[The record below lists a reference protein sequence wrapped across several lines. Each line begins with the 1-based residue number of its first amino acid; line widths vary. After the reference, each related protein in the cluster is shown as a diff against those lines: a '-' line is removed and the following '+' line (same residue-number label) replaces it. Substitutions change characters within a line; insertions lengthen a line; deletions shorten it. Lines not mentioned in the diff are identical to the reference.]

1 MGGGGGGGMGG
12 GGMGGGFFA
21 IKDLKLGKN
30 KSKQAGPAEEAPAA
44 KQPAVEFKA
53 PVFGAPAA
61 APAIG
66 AAAKGA
72 AVKRTASS
80 RPIRIE
86 IKEGA
91 DPEAAWN
98 DYFVSH
104 KSDSNGDDAAPS
116 FAAVRETVRESMR
129 THEYEQVIALI
140 NAALRNQ
147 QGQPWMFEA
156 LGLAM
161 QADQRPMAEIER
173 ALMSALD
180 FTSDP
185 TDMMYLAQYLA
196 RSGLNARAL
205 QLFHQAGQ
213 LDPTSPEPFVQGLKL
228 AQRLDDLDAIQ
239 WSTVGILGQ
248 AWPKQRV
255 GIWQEGFRA
264 AEAALDRL
272 RSEGRRAEAKQY
284 QAELDKAL
292 VRDCVVIV
300 SWTGDADVDLF
311 VEEPSGTICSAR
323 NPRTTSGGSML
334 GDAVA
339 KTGQRKSE
347 GASEVY
353 VCPKGFD
360 GTYRVMVR
368 RVWGKLAA
376 NKVTVDIYWH
386 YFSKREKK
394 QTKQLELVSDE
405 AVAAFDLQDGR
416 RTEPLAEQQV
426 ANAVAGQVAAG
437 RQLLAQQLN
446 ALNNPQALG
455 SFLSGA
461 NHSGQT
467 DGLGFNPFNPFVPF
481 GFNGAVGYQPVI
493 TSLPKGAIMTTSA
506 VISAD
511 RRYVRVSPTPF
522 FSGISE
528 VNTFNYV
535 TGASGTSNGAGGG
548 GFGSGGGGGGL
559 GGFGGGGKGGGF

>member
-1 MGGGGGGGMGG
+1 MARARIALAVAVLATAVGGGLAADRSLGPVARTPRPLHSDAPGVVHG
-12 GGMGGGFFA
+12 
-21 IKDLKLGKN
+21 LKLGN
-30 KSKQAGPAEEAPAA
+30 Q
-44 KQPAVEFKA
+44 QPA
-53 PVFGAPAA
+53 GAPHKAA
-61 APAIG
+61 EQHAPLQ
-66 AAAKGA
+66 
-72 AVKRTASS
+72 
-80 RPIRIE
+80 PIRID

-104 KSDSNGDDAAPS
+104 KAASGGDDAAPS
-116 FAAVRETVRESMR
+116 FASVRETVRKLMQAND
-129 THEYEQVIALI
+129 YDQVIALI

-161 QADQRPMAEIER
+161 QADRRPMAEIER

-180 FTSDP
+180 FASSP
-185 TDMMYLAQYLA
+185 TDTMYLGQYLA

-205 QLFHQAGQ
+205 QLFHQAAQ
-213 LDPTSPEPFVQGLKL
+213 LDPSSPEPFVQGLKL

-239 WSTVGILGQ
+239 WSTVGILSQ
-248 AWPKQRV
+248 AWPKRRV

-264 AEAALDRL
+264 AEAALERL
-272 RSEGRRAEAKQY
+272 RSEGRKAEAKQY
-284 QAELDKAL
+284 QTELDKAL

-311 VEEPSGTICSAR
+311 VEEPSGTICSSR

-334 GDAVA
+334 GDAA
-339 KTGQRKSE
+339 PKTGQRKSE

-394 QTKQLELVSDE
+394 QTKQLELISDE

-426 ANAVAGQVAAG
+426 ANAVAGQVAVG

-461 NHSGQT
+461 NHSGQP

-481 GFNGAVGYQPVI
+481 GFKGAVGYQPVI
-493 TSLPKGAIMTTSA
+493 TSLPKGAIMSTSA

-511 RRYVRVSPTPF
+511 RRYVRVSPIPF
-522 FSGISE
+522 FSGVSE

>member
-1 MGGGGGGGMGG
+1 
-12 GGMGGGFFA
+12 
-21 IKDLKLGKN
+21 
-30 KSKQAGPAEEAPAA
+30 
-44 KQPAVEFKA
+44 
-53 PVFGAPAA
+53 
-61 APAIG
+61 
-66 AAAKGA
+66 
-72 AVKRTASS
+72 
-80 RPIRIE
+80 
-86 IKEGA
+86 
-91 DPEAAWN
+91 
-98 DYFVSH
+98 
-104 KSDSNGDDAAPS
+104 
-116 FAAVRETVRESMR
+116 
-129 THEYEQVIALI
+129 
-140 NAALRNQ
+140 
-147 QGQPWMFEA
+147 
-156 LGLAM
+156 
-161 QADQRPMAEIER
+161 
-173 ALMSALD
+173 
-180 FTSDP
+180 
-185 TDMMYLAQYLA
+185 
-196 RSGLNARAL
+196 
-205 QLFHQAGQ
+205 
-213 LDPTSPEPFVQGLKL
+213 
-228 AQRLDDLDAIQ
+228 
-239 WSTVGILGQ
+239 
-248 AWPKQRV
+248 
-255 GIWQEGFRA
+255 
-264 AEAALDRL
+264 
-272 RSEGRRAEAKQY
+272 
-284 QAELDKAL
+284 
-292 VRDCVVIV
+292 
-300 SWTGDADVDLF
+300 TGDADVDLF

-461 NHSGQT
+461 NQSGQT

-481 GFNGAVGYQPVI
+481 GFKGAVGYQPVI

-522 FSGISE
+522 FSGVSE

-548 GFGSGGGGGGL
+548 GFGSGGGSGGL
-559 GGFGGGGKGGGF
+559 GGFGGGGGRGGGF